1 MVQGAPDD
9 HQVTN
14 AHWNKPVLD
23 VANGRARAQVKYFK
37 VSVAVHAN
45 LLLAVLSQEYDVHRT
60 GHVKRPHVNS
70 FGINLRLDEAKV
82 IRA

>member
-1 MVQGAPDD
+1 MS
-9 HQVTN
+9 
-14 AHWNKPVLD
+14 
-23 VANGRARAQVKYFK
+23 ANYLGHGE
-37 VSVAVHAN
+37 VSAAVHAN